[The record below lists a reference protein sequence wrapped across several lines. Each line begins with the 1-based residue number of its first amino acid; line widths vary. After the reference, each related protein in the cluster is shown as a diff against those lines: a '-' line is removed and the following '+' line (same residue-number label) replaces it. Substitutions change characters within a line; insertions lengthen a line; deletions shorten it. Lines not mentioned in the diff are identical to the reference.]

1 MQDPRMMNTT
11 SLAFLGDAVYEVYI
25 RNHVMESGQVNANRL
40 HSMAVKYVRAQSQAS
55 VLKQMLGGFL
65 TEEETA
71 LAKRARNHRSSSSP
85 RHADPVDYKLATA
98 FEALIGYLYLKRDE
112 ERAREIM
119 AEAVRLT
126 DASEPRGSGDKEKK

>member
-65 TEEETA
+65 TEEEAA
-71 LAKRARNHRSSSSP
+71 LAKRARNHRSSSRP

>member
-40 HSMAVKYVRAQSQAS
+40 HSMAVKYVRAQSQAF

-71 LAKRARNHRSSSSP
+71 LAKRARNHRSSSRP